1 MLGGCV
7 SIFSVFSINSF
18 RLKPKDEKSIFVHF
32 QLNFLTFSVC
42 FSQIT
47 PFFVSISLSSKS
59 VLEYQCTMV
68 FFFNRCALCFWFDFC
83 VYFFYFLRFLFERR
97 FCLFSYISHTF
108 ATAYATTNEF
118 VRQILYY
125 AIFQFNFYMV
135 MDNTC
140 LFEFGNALISSNLQY
155 LYSVFFLF
163 VCHNFTSYVVFHL

>member
-1 MLGGCV
+1 MFFPNNTV
-7 SIFSVFSINSF
+7 F
-18 RLKPKDEKSIFVHF
+18 RLYLTLIKIRALIPVYYGFF
-32 QLNFLTFSVC
+32 QSVC
-42 FSQIT
+42 VVFLVW
-47 PFFVSISLSSKS
+47 FL
-59 VLEYQCTMV
+59 CV
-68 FFFNRCALCFWFDFC
+68 FFFISWDFC
-83 VYFFYFLRFLFERR
+83 SSADFAFFL
-97 FCLFSYISHTF
+97 YISHTF

-163 VCHNFTSYVVFHL
+163 VCHNFTSYVVFHLVPSLCKCLCRSSFGFFFLLLLSRSGFNFTLTQ